1 MNLCGRVSKKN
12 AKFLF
17 VENMLE
23 EVLVSQT
30 NEKKSFDIPIT
41 SELLKIA
48 VFEVSTLH
56 KHDLIDDEEFDLNK
70 KNSVLESTVA
80 ESKNVNDKFS
90 FETKL

>member
-1 MNLCGRVSKKN
+1 
-12 AKFLF
+12 
-17 VENMLE
+17 MLE

-48 VFEVSTLH
+48 VFEVSTLY

-90 FETKL
+90 FQAKL

>member
-1 MNLCGRVSKKN
+1 MSKKN

-48 VFEVSTLH
+48 VFEVSTLY

-90 FETKL
+90 FQAKL